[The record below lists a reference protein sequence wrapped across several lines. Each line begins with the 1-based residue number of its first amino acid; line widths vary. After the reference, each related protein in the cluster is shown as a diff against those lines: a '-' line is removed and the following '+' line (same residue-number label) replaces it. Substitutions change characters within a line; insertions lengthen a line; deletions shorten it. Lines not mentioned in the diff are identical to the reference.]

1 MSLSLKTRQVTGV
14 TLIVGLSM
22 LALSSVQLAW
32 VAEFSLSESAARGE
46 MLART
51 IFQHAGVAARLDDPH
66 ETLRADPGIRSI
78 LEAGLA
84 YSPDVTYAVIT
95 DTDHVAIAHSTPVL
109 EREIMPP
116 QESLVELLGQ
126 GPLAQLRAIYSD
138 RTFEV
143 RERLLM
149 GTTEFGWIRIGMS
162 MLLVREQ
169 LATALKPVVFATLF
183 ALVGATLVAMLF
195 AQWMLQPIHVLR
207 SGLSRLGRGE
217 FDVKLALPPGEEF
230 ADLGKS
236 FETVSA
242 ELSAVRSRLAGQPA
256 HFESIVGR
264 LEDAVAI
271 VSPHGDVLFANPAMR
286 VLVPGASN
294 VRRFESLAPAGH
306 PYLAVIARALAD
318 RTSYGPVSLKVPGPN
333 GQEVEHLV
341 TAHAIE
347 DAERRFVGVMFVSR
361 NLAYLSQVQST
372 IKYSQKLASLNR
384 LLAGVAHEVKNP
396 LNAMTIH
403 LELMRQKLSGEMGP
417 RRRAKALTA
426 AAPAGTARSA
436 DLAEAAPPS
445 PPQVDLP
452 AVLQHARVIGKEI
465 QRLDEVVQGF
475 LKFSRPEEIKLRPVP
490 LRPLIDDV
498 VAVVEPEATEK
509 GLTVVNE
516 CPDALPPVNGD
527 AAMLRQAVLN
537 LALNACQATTS
548 GQLKFAAR
556 RVDGRL
562 VELCVADT
570 GEGIDAEHLGRIF
583 DLYFTTKEGGS
594 GIGLSMV
601 YRTVQLHDGSI
612 EVESTPGRGTTFRLQ
627 LPEAAQE

>member
-1 MSLSLKTRQVTGV
+1 MSLSLKTRQVAGV

-32 VAEFSLSESAARGE
+32 IAEFSLSESAARGE

-51 IFQHAGVAARLDDPH
+51 IFQHAGVAARLEDPH
-66 ETLRADPGIRSI
+66 EALRTDPGIRSI

-95 DTDHVAIAHSTPVL
+95 DTEHVAIAHSTPVL
-109 EREIMPP
+109 EREAMPP
-116 QESLVELLGQ
+116 QESLTELLEA
-126 GPLAQLRAIYSD
+126 GPVAQLRAIYSD

-169 LATALKPVVFATLF
+169 LATALKPVAVATVI

-242 ELSAVRSRLAGQPA
+242 ELSSVRSRLAGQPA

-271 VSPHGDVLFANPAMR
+271 ISPHGEVLFANPAMR
-286 VLVPGASN
+286 AIAPGASGA
-294 VRRFESLAPAGH
+294 RRYEALAPEGH
-306 PYLAVIARALAD
+306 PFRGVIAQALEA
-318 RTSYGPVSLKVPGPN
+318 RTSYGPVSLKVPGAD

-341 TAHAIE
+341 TAHAME

-403 LELMRQKLSGEMGP
+403 LELMRQKLSGDTGP
-417 RRRAKALTA
+417 RRRARALTA
-426 AAPAGTARSA
+426 AAPSIAPPVEVTEARS
-436 DLAEAAPPS
+436 PS
-445 PPQVDLP
+445 APQVDLP

-490 LRPLIDDV
+490 LRPLVEDV
-498 VAVVEPEATEK
+498 VAVVEPEATSK
-509 GLTVVNE
+509 GVKVINE
-516 CPDALPPVNGD
+516 CPDTLPPVNGD

-537 LALNACQATTS
+537 LALNACQAMTS
-548 GQLKFAAR
+548 GALRFTAR
-556 RVDGRL
+556 RLDGRF

-570 GEGIDAEHLGRIF
+570 GEGIDPEHLGRIF

-612 EVESTPGRGTTFRLQ
+612 EVESTPGRGTTFRLH
-627 LPEAAQE
+627 LPQAAE

>member
-1 MSLSLKTRQVTGV
+1 MPLSLKARQVAGV

-22 LALSSVQLAW
+22 LALSAVQLAW
-32 VAEFSLSESAARGE
+32 IAEFSLSESAARGE

-66 ETLRADPGIRSI
+66 ETLRNDPGIRSI

-109 EREIMPP
+109 EREVMPP
-116 QESLVELLGQ
+116 QESLTELLAA
-126 GPLAQLRAIYSD
+126 GPIAQLRAIYSP

-169 LATALKPVVFATLF
+169 LATALNPVIFATVF
-183 ALVGATLVAMLF
+183 ALVVATLVAMIF

-271 VSPHGDVLFANPAMR
+271 ISPHGDVLFANPAMR
-286 VLVPGASN
+286 VLAPGGAGS
-294 VRRFESLAPAGH
+294 RRYEALAPAGH
-306 PYLAVIARALAD
+306 PYLAVIAHALSTRA
-318 RTSYGPVSLKVPGPN
+318 SHGPVSMKVPGPN
-333 GQEVEHLV
+333 GQDIEHLV
-341 TAHAIE
+341 TAHAME

-372 IKYSQKLASLNR
+372 IKYSQKLAALNR

-417 RRRAKALTA
+417 RRRARALTS
-426 AAPAGTARSA
+426 AAPAAVQTGEIVDAVAPAAR
-436 DLAEAAPPS
+436 
-445 PPQVDLP
+445 QVDLP

-475 LKFSRPEEIKLRPVP
+475 LKFSRPEEIKLRPIP
-490 LRPLIDDV
+490 LRPLIEDV
-498 VAVVEPEATEK
+498 VAVVEPEATAK
-509 GLTVVNE
+509 GLQVVND
-516 CPDALPPVNGD
+516 CPETLPSVNGD

-537 LALNACQATTS
+537 LGLNACQAMTAGS
-548 GQLKFAAR
+548 LRFSAR
-556 RVDGRL
+556 SLEGRF
-562 VELCVADT
+562 VELCVSDT
-570 GEGIDAEHLGRIF
+570 GDGIDPAHLGRIF

-627 LPEAAQE
+627 LPQA